1 MINRLFSVYSV
12 VKIRKEVA
20 MTAAFTV
27 KHHDMHEVFSFLGKS
42 SLSALKG
49 SFFLIEGIVGLAI
62 LASVLLFVLV
72 FLSFLLN
79 AILF

>member
-1 MINRLFSVYSV
+1 MS
-12 VKIRKEVA
+12 
-20 MTAAFTV
+20 AASTV

-49 SFFLIEGIVGLAI
+49 SFFLLEGIVGFAI
-62 LASVLLFVLV
+62 LLSVLVFVFV
-72 FLSFLLN
+72 FLSFLIN